1 MSKLEVNQIDP
12 QSGTTLTIGSS
23 GDTIVIP
30 SGVNLAAGA
39 VLTAPVLEGT
49 ASSAGSIL
57 FKEDTDNG
65 TNAVTLKGPAATADV
80 TLTLPA
86 ATDTVVGRATT
97 DTLTNKT
104 INSAILATPT
114 ISGSSSSAGQISF
127 KEDTDNGTN
136 SVTLKGAAATADV
149 TLTLPAVAGD
159 IIPGKFEGTNFTGG
173 LLIGHADS
181 GTLNNAQNNTGVGIG
196 ALDTLTSGDNNTVM
210 GFAAGDSIT
219 SGGQN
224 TYLGTQSGTNSN
236 GNENVGVGH
245 QTLIGASG
253 TRNTVI
259 GMKAGHIISGDYN
272 ICAGWKSGDN
282 ITSGDGNV
290 IIGGVDAAS
299 ATGDRQLIIAGND
312 GSTTTTWISG
322 DSSGNLVTPGTI
334 TANGTV
340 LSSGGLS
347 NAQQWRLTSNFT
359 NDAAPIASNLEE
371 ADTDGYGRIGNAM
384 TQSSGV
390 FTFPTTGY
398 WYINFQWS
406 GYSDSAASDYVST
419 IIQTTT
425 NNSSFGSAAEVHGNI
440 PAENFYGSSQC
451 TFIFDVTNTSTHKV
465 RFMITDE
472 SSYTVTQGDSGNQR
486 TGMTFIKL
494 GDT

>member
-1 MSKLEVNQIDP
+1 MSKLEVDQIDP
-12 QSGTTLTIGSS
+12 QSGTTLTLGTS
-23 GDTIVIP
+23 GDTVSIP

-39 VLTAPVLEGT
+39 VLTTPVLQGT
-49 ASSAGSIL
+49 SSTAGSIL

-65 TNAVTLKGPAATADV
+65 TNSVTLKGPAATNDV
-80 TLTLPA
+80 TVTLPA
-86 ATDTVVGRATT
+86 ATDTLVGKATT

-340 LSSGGLS
+340 LSGGGANTPQFSARASSNQTIANNTFTKIVFGAEIFDPQGTFASSRFTPAVAGNYFMTTSIRFANGGTYIPTIQVRLNGTNIYWVGGTKAASAQYMNVSFSFAITMDDNDYVEIFAQQDSGG
-347 NAQQWRLTSNFT
+347 
-359 NDAAPIASNLEE
+359 NL
-371 ADTDGYGRIGNAM
+371 DIHGGSDVGT
-384 TQSSGV
+384 V
-390 FTFPTTGY
+390 FNGF
-398 WYINFQWS
+398 
-406 GYSDSAASDYVST
+406 
-419 IIQTTT
+419 
-425 NNSSFGSAAEVHGNI
+425 
-440 PAENFYGSSQC
+440 
-451 TFIFDVTNTSTHKV
+451 
-465 RFMITDE
+465 
-472 SSYTVTQGDSGNQR
+472 
-486 TGMTFIKL
+486 KL
-494 GDT
+494 I